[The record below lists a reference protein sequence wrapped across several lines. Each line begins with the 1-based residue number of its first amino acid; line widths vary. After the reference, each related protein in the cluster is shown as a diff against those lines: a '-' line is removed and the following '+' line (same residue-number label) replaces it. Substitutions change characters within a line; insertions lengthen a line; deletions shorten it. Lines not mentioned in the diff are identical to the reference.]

1 MKKHLFTFLAV
12 AFCATAN
19 ADLLLVE
26 DFDYTAGT
34 TLSDCGWVTPYG
46 GTSVT
51 AVSNGLNFDNY
62 AGCGI
67 GNGAIISG
75 NDGSYQPHKAFETVT
90 SGDVYVAMMLQ
101 PYTCSKRTWFFS
113 LRDAISSS
121 TFNYNGRIWI
131 NEQNKIGLS
140 YDKEGEKY
148 ADRVLDNETTYLVV
162 LKYTIVAGAKNDQV
176 ALYLLDA
183 FTAAEPAEP
192 LLTTTNSSSSA
203 NADINPQN
211 IVLRSSSDD
220 DWILVDGIRVATTWT
235 EAVAAGECPSTGVK
249 QTYDDGL
256 TFYTTPSA
264 LVVTLLHDDELF
276 VYDTTGKCLHHD
288 FVTAGT
294 HRFALN
300 KGFYVLKTTT
310 QTRKIAVH

>member
-12 AFCATAN
+12 AFCATAH

-34 TLSDCGWVTPYG
+34 PLSDCGWVTPYG

-51 AVSNGLNFDNY
+51 AVSNGLNFDGY

-67 GNGAIISG
+67 GNGAIIG
-75 NDGSYQPHKAFETVT
+75 GIDNSYQPHKAFETVT
-90 SGDVYVAMMLQ
+90 SGNVYVAMMLQ
-101 PYTCSKRTWFFS
+101 SYTCGKRTWIFS
-113 LRDAISSS
+113 LRDAISAS

-131 NEQNKIGLS
+131 NNENKIGLS

-176 ALYLLDA
+176 SLYLLDA
-183 FTAAEPAEP
+183 FTASEPAEP
-192 LLTTTNSSSSA
+192 LLTTANSSSSA

-211 IVLRSSSDD
+211 IVLRSNGSD
-220 DWILVDGIRVATTWT
+220 DWILVDGIRVATTWA
-235 EAVAAGECPSTGVK
+235 EAVAAGSCPSTGITQPQSDALHLYANNGRILGADNMQIFSITGVDVTNQNGSLHGIYLVK
-249 QTYDDGL
+249 AADKMQK
-256 TFYTTPSA
+256 
-264 LVVTLLHDDELF
+264 VV
-276 VYDTTGKCLHHD
+276 VK
-288 FVTAGT
+288 
-294 HRFALN
+294 
-300 KGFYVLKTTT
+300 
-310 QTRKIAVH
+310 